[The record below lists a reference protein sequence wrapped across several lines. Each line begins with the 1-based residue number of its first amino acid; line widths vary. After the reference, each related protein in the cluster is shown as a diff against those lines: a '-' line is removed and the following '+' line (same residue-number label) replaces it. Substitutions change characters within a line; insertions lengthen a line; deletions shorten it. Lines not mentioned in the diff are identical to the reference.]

1 MNYEIEELVPLVGKL
16 TAAYTSFE
24 SSSISYEKAEQLM
37 EAVLYC
43 IHEAEYM
50 NQDSTALAG
59 QISARQA
66 YEAGFQC
73 VEQKTKEALKVYH
86 RILPG
91 FCYYE
96 NRCLYDTF
104 VKGIPEFFK
113 WYDTRY
119 EPQNTILTLDYP
131 VLKDLS
137 ALTGIDRIYEYIICI
152 GLEQCF
158 LGGVPEN
165 WVMSVLMQYSPSYRE
180 LPENLCSGIGTQR
193 INDDDKARI
202 VIEKM
207 TVVREVRQGKLQA
220 VADPLAL
227 YRVHFCQSVPMKED
241 DLEGTL
247 DVKMGQ
253 QGFHVGLIIFR
264 RLDGFDE
271 GCRELFVRR
280 ALQEDPDTQILD
292 HLGNLDVPGNG
303 EKRKGIVIREF
314 PDAGWYF
321 ADITACIDNQAG
333 GLSADELL
341 HQKVQLPFLLKSKT
355 GGDGQFLAAEA
366 LDNRQVLDH

>member
-91 FCYYE
+91 FCNYE

-158 LGGVPEN
+158 LGGLPEN
-165 WVMSVLMQYSPSYRE
+165 WVLSVLMQYSPSYRE
-180 LPENLCSGIGTQR
+180 LPENICAIVTGR
-193 INDDDKARI
+193 IAAHLLIQKPLSEDQWESRDYARLHEAFEQVGCERI
-202 VIEKM
+202 QCQLKEQMRAFICGHY
-207 TVVREVRQGKLQA
+207 RQGSEIFGYLA
-220 VADPLAL
+220 DSVAGTAL
-227 YRVHFCQSVPMKED
+227 R
-241 DLEGTL
+241 LE
-247 DVKMGQ
+247 
-253 QGFHVGLIIFR
+253 
-264 RLDGFDE
+264 
-271 GCRELFVRR
+271 
-280 ALQEDPDTQILD
+280 
-292 HLGNLDVPGNG
+292 
-303 EKRKGIVIREF
+303 
-314 PDAGWYF
+314 
-321 ADITACIDNQAG
+321 
-333 GLSADELL
+333 
-341 HQKVQLPFLLKSKT
+341 
-355 GGDGQFLAAEA
+355 LAASYGVKNEI
-366 LDNRQVLDH
+366 